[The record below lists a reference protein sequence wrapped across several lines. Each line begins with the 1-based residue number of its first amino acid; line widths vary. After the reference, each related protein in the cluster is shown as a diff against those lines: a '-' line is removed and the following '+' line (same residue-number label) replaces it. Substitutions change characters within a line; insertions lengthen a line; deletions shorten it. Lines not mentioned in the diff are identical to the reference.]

1 MTFVAGPNWNTELGF
16 IQCSNATE
24 VAASRVK
31 QKIPR
36 HSAKSL
42 CFNLTVQQRSCT
54 IHLNSSLIPKTRLCI
69 SFVPLFARCHSEKWL
84 SAECRGIFCYTLPAA
99 ASVALKTLK
108 WIITITDAFQSIIY
122 AATLPGTCT
131 LKLFTDVTYSRVEPL
146 ARLHSKSRL
155 PALPSNIQLGW
166 KWLTDK
172 HLRVLRCRISYNRK
186 KFSRANPV

>member
-1 MTFVAGPNWNTELGF
+1 MHQF
-16 IQCSNATE
+16 CSFF
-24 VAASRVK
+24 ASCR
-31 QKIPR
+31 
-36 HSAKSL
+36 
-42 CFNLTVQQRSCT
+42 
-54 IHLNSSLIPKTRLCI
+54 
-69 SFVPLFARCHSEKWL
+69 SEKWL

-131 LKLFTDVTYSRVEPL
+131 LKLFTDVINSL
-146 ARLHSKSRL
+146 ARLHSNSRL

-186 KFSRANPV
+186 KSSGVNPVLKFWRDFSRCFCRLGYFWALKKIFDNA